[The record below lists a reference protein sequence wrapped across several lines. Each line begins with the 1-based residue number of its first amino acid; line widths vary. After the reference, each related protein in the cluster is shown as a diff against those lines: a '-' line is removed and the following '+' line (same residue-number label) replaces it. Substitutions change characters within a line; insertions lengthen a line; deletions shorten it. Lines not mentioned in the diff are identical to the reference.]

1 VSAPLHCSESYCNL
15 HDYQINTSGIC
26 LRQDALRRSGNAPR
40 SGSHDEGL
48 AGAILRLGD
57 ILERMEERQPK
68 WSPPPPA
75 PQPPP
80 PRTQRKGGAPL

>member
-1 VSAPLHCSESYCNL
+1 M
-15 HDYQINTSGIC
+15 
-26 LRQDALRRSGNAPR
+26 PR

-68 WSPPPPA
+68 WSPPPST
-75 PQPPP
+75 PQK
-80 PRTQRKGGAPL
+80 RERKGGTPL